1 MALKRAL
8 TVKNIFDKKY
18 SLFDFESEWFDAFGR
33 PEMSGVW
40 FVWGN
45 SGNGKTSFIIQL
57 IKELTRFENVL
68 LNSLEEGTGHTLR
81 KSFEQFDMQDV
92 KNKLHIVSD
101 RPEELISRLKMKKSA
116 RIVIIDSFQYTMMS
130 YRDYINFKLMFPD
143 KLIILI
149 SHADGK
155 SPAGRSAKS
164 VMYDASLKVW
174 VEGYRAFSKGRY
186 IGEIGHYDI
195 WEERAM
201 RYWGE

>member
-8 TVKNIFDKKY
+8 TVRNIFDKKY
-18 SLFDFESEWFDAFGR
+18 SLFDFEDAWFDAFGR

-40 FVWGN
+40 FIWGG

-81 KSFEQFDMQDV
+81 KSFEKFDMEDV

-101 RPEELISRLKMKKSA
+101 SMEDLIRRLKMKKSA
-116 RIVIIDSFQYTMMS
+116 RIVIIDSFQYTMMT
-130 YRDYINFKLMFPD
+130 YRDYIAFKLMFPD

-174 VEGYRAFSKGRY
+174 VEGYRAHSKGRY
-186 IGEIGHYDI
+186 IGELGYYDI

-201 RYWGE
+201 RYWG

>member
-18 SLFDFESEWFDAFGR
+18 SLFDFEDEWFDAFGR

-40 FVWGN
+40 FIWGG

-81 KSFEQFDMQDV
+81 KSFEQFDMQEV
-92 KNKLHIVSD
+92 KNKLHIVND

-186 IGEIGHYDI
+186 IGELGYYDI
-195 WEERAM
+195 WAERAM
-201 RYWGE
+201 TYWGE